1 MKQRLVIS
9 LDYKIFAKNEKAVFA
24 EFGEKIVRLSQKFE
38 VAVVFDSETSELVL
52 STLLNNSLK
61 KENSVISVSA
71 RALVEKSDPAFK
83 TPSAF
88 TGPSFSSVG
97 ALKVAKDR
105 GWLMKKD
112 SEKKYRHFVPSLSPV
127 DVLEKRTISELL
139 LNGKIVLVKNSG
151 PVYKTKILKLLK
163 PAEAVV
169 NRDFFAEKLAEK
181 LHADFLV
188 CLTDSE
194 AVCLNRGKTDE
205 LKLSFLT
212 PKEVENYTRANRL
225 DEDAEKKLAAL
236 ARFAKKRQTGIFCS
250 LKNLEEAVA
259 EKSGTI
265 VS

>member
-9 LDYKIFAKNEKAVFA
+9 LENNVFAKNEKSVFS
-24 EFGEKIVRLSQKFE
+24 EFGEKIVRLSKKFE
-38 VAVVFDSETSELVL
+38 IAIVFDSETSELVL
-52 STLLNNSLK
+52 STLLNNALR

-71 RALVEKSDPAFK
+71 RSLVEKTDPAFK

-112 SEKKYRHFVPSLSPV
+112 GEKKYRHFVPSLSPV
-127 DVLEKRTISELL
+127 DILEKRTISELL

-151 PVYKTKILKLLK
+151 PVYKTKVLKLLK

-169 NRDFFAEKLAEK
+169 SRDSLAEKLAEK
-181 LHADFLV
+181 LHADYLV
-188 CLTDSE
+188 CLTNTE
-194 AVCLNRGKTDE
+194 AVCLNRGTEDE

-212 PKEVENYTRANRL
+212 PKEVENYTRAKRL
-225 DEDAEKKLAAL
+225 DKAFEKKLSIL
-236 ARFAKKRQTGIFCS
+236 AQFAKKRRTGVFCS
-250 LKNLEEAVA
+250 LKNLEEAVS